1 MSLLYPSRIHSVAHI
16 EIEQSDEAF
25 HAHVELADGIA
36 INPGD
41 RVRVHGAP
49 ITVPLNSRLV
59 LDRPA
64 TIERASAL
72 VRAWTRLAAH
82 FDLRELYEVSFTPGR
97 LS

>member
-1 MSLLYPSRIHSVAHI
+1 MNLLYPRRIEAMARI

-36 INPGD
+36 IEPGD
-41 RVRVHGAP
+41 RVQVHGEP
-49 ITVPLNSRLV
+49 ITVPLGSRLV

-72 VRAWTRLAAH
+72 VRAWTRFAAH
-82 FDLRELYEVSFTPGR
+82 FDLAELYEVSFTPGR

>member
-1 MSLLYPSRIHSVAHI
+1 MSLLYPRRIESMARI

-41 RVRVHGAP
+41 RVRVHGDP
-49 ITVPLNSRLV
+49 ITVPLDSRLI
-59 LDRPA
+59 LERPA
-64 TIERASAL
+64 TIDCASAL

-82 FDLRELYEVSFTPGR
+82 FDLAELYEVSFTPRR